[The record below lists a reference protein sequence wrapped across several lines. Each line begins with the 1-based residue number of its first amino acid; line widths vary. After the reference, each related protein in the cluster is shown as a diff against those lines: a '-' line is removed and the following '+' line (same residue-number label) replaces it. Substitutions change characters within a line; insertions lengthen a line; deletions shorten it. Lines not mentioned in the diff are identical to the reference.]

1 MFPCRHCGQIANNRD
16 KVCPHCKQSLESPV
30 KVTPGNGA
38 AELKNDPASLAAVAG
53 QATTEVIPLGCF
65 FLPDIFAIFLHPL
78 AWILTVAVIV
88 AGWIGFKLFD
98 GAGMIV
104 GVLCLM
110 VGVIVV
116 KSVQEHR
123 QSKKARKSNVVPSAE
138 EAFSRKVREP

>member
-38 AELKNDPASLAAVAG
+38 AELKNDPASLAVAAG
-53 QATTEVIPLGCF
+53 QAAKEVAPLGF
-65 FLPDIFAIFLHPL
+65 VFLPDIFVIFLHPL
-78 AWILTVAVIV
+78 SWILTVAVIV
-88 AGWIGFKLFD
+88 AGWIGFKLF
-98 GAGMIV
+98 GAAGMIG

-116 KSVQEHR
+116 KSVQED
-123 QSKKARKSNVVPSAE
+123 RKSKRNKNP
-138 EAFSRKVREP
+138 K